1 MFAVVPARY
10 AAAMRARA
18 ARGPPRRRVRRA
30 PPPTTTATAK
40 KKDKRYPDEFTRS
53 SEADPLRSASP
64 TSATFARDAATGKPE
79 MIFDV
84 ELPAIDMGITFREAG
99 NTAVVESLKPGGAAE
114 ATGCVK
120 PGDVLVRCDATV
132 LEACDTPVT
141 VGGPGVS
148 TKHHRVRGFECLG
161 APFDTQMT
169 ALNSTGVVDAG
180 YLHAKVRVEFQR
192 EVPEDAVGDLKKAGH
207 PATSQDFDLR
217 SNASSE

>member
-1 MFAVVPARY
+1 MFAAVPARY
-10 AAAMRARA
+10 AVATRPRA
-18 ARGPPRRRVRRA
+18 ARGPPRRGVGRA
-30 PPPTTTATAK
+30 PPPATTATSK

-53 SEADPLRSASP
+53 SEEDPLRSASP
-64 TSATFARDAATGKPE
+64 TSATFARDAVTGKPE

-99 NTAVVESLKPGGAAE
+99 NSAVVESLKPGGAAE
-114 ATGCVK
+114 GAVK

-148 TKHHRVRGFECLG
+148 TKHHRVKGFECLG
-161 APFDTQMT
+161 APFDTQMA

-192 EVPEDAVGDLKKAGH
+192 EVPEDAVGDLKRAGH
-207 PATSQDFDLR
+207 PATSEDFDLR

>member
-1 MFAVVPARY
+1 MQTLATCSRPSPRDARWR
-10 AAAMRARA
+10 AAARRAGTSA
-18 ARGPPRRRVRRA
+18 PRRWPRTSPA
-30 PPPTTTATAK
+30 TTATSK

-53 SEADPLRSASP
+53 SEEDPLRSASP
-64 TSATFARDAATGKPE
+64 TSATFARDAVTGKPE

-114 ATGCVK
+114 GAVK

-148 TKHHRVRGFECLG
+148 TKHHRVKGFECLG
-161 APFDTQMT
+161 APFDTQMA
-169 ALNSTGVVDAG
+169 ALNSTGVVDA
-180 YLHAKVRVEFQR
+180 
-192 EVPEDAVGDLKKAGH
+192 D
-207 PATSQDFDLR
+207 TSTRKFESS
-217 SNASSE
+217 SNAKCPRTPSAI

>member
-1 MFAVVPARY
+1 MFAAVPARY
-10 AAAMRARA
+10 AVATRPRA
-18 ARGPPRRRVRRA
+18 ARGPPRRGVGRA
-30 PPPTTTATAK
+30 PPPATTATSK

-53 SEADPLRSASP
+53 SEEDPLRSASP
-64 TSATFARDAATGKPE
+64 TSATFARDAVTGKPE

-114 ATGCVK
+114 GAVK

-148 TKHHRVRGFECLG
+148 TKHHRVKGFECLG
-161 APFDTQMT
+161 APFDTQMA

-192 EVPEDAVGDLKKAGH
+192 EVPEDAVGDLKRAGH
-207 PATSQDFDLR
+207 PATSEDFDLR